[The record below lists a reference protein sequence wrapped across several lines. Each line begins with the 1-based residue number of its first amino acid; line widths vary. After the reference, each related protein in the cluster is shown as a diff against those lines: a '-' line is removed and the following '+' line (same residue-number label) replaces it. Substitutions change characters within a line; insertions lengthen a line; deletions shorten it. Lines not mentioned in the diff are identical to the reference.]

1 MRIGYYFG
9 AGISK
14 ESIPLALDLPT
25 RLAYL
30 ANALELKFK
39 FPEEMFDDAGDYIY
53 GKKVSNLSKEM
64 FADWREIAEE
74 CRGIPIDTY
83 AIENKDQPKVL
94 AKIKNVISSYFLV
107 EQSLDHSANIEE
119 YDSKISPRIRNFLSQ
134 LIKSVDSPTQ
144 LFNNPIIFSW
154 NYDNQFELSF
164 CKHIKSIYADEHKF
178 RYALKL
184 LNIIPGNENFD
195 TDIIDIENTHTIIK
209 LNGSA
214 GYLVPTD
221 TYRKWNHYGQYL
233 AYQNTEEMIL
243 RAIRHYGILK
253 YSNLKIKN
261 YIRFAFEKNGT
272 INTYQRFVKDAASK
286 IERLVVMGYSFPS
299 DNNQIDS
306 EVFESMTNIKEA
318 ILVDLSGRENILLE
332 RFKNRMKKDIAVRF
346 SSNVGE
352 IPVY

>member
-1 MRIGYYFG
+1 MDI
-9 AGISK
+9 I
-14 ESIPLALDLPT
+14 LV
-25 RLAYL
+25 
-30 ANALELKFK
+30 LELVKRAFLWLL
-39 FPEEMFDDAGDYIY
+39 IC
-53 GKKVSNLSKEM
+53 LQ
-64 FADWREIAEE
+64 DWREIAEE

-107 EQSLDHSANIEE
+107 EQSINHSSNLVG

-164 CKHIKSIYADEHKF
+164 CKHIESIYANEHKF
-178 RYALKL
+178 HYALKL
-184 LNIIPGNENFD
+184 LNVIPGNENTGANSVNTED
-195 TDIIDIENTHTIIK
+195 THTIIK

-214 GYLVPTD
+214 GYLVPND
-221 TYRKWNHYGQYL
+221 SYRKWNHYGQYL
-233 AYQNTEEMIL
+233 AYQNLEKIIL
-243 RAIRHYGILK
+243 RAIRYYGILK
-253 YSNLKIKN
+253 YSNSAVKN
-261 YIRFAFEKNGT
+261 YIKFAFEKEGT
-272 INTYQRFVKDAASK
+272 INTYNDFIKSAASK
-286 IERLVVMGYSFPS
+286 VERLVIMGYSFPS

-306 EVFESMTNIKEA
+306 EVFKNMINIKEA
-318 ILVDLSGRENILLE
+318 ILIDLPERESVLLE
-332 RFKNRMKKDIAVRF
+332 RFKNRMKKDIAIRF